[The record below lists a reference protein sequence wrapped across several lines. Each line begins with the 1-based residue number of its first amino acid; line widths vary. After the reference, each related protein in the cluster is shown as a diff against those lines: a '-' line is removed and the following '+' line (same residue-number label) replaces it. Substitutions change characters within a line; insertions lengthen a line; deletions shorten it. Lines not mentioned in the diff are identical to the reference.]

1 MNRCFTTMGYYE
13 ENIVSPTHFT
23 GPSISK
29 EEQIKRLEAL
39 KSVKYKRESTQMR
52 QSKSRC
58 NE

>member
-1 MNRCFTTMGYYE
+1 MGYYE

-39 KSVKYKRESTQMR
+39 KSVKYKRESTQM
-52 QSKSRC
+52 QLASKKK
-58 NE
+58 